1 MSVINGLYYGDDAL
15 NSYGALIV
23 DVYADNWVG
32 DSAPYTY
39 TTPVPEEYKRKA
51 LFMYDLVPTG
61 DVITENER
69 IAFAYISSTKVV
81 DGNIVF
87 TANERKPSIDIKVA
101 LRSSINEG
109 VSSIKGILGT
119 KDISQIGDGT
129 LTGALRHL
137 SEMVSDMVLELP
149 STGWKTTPDGY
160 YYITIEKPEVLGI
173 SNPIYGLYSD
183 SKVPNPTEIAQY
195 QNIVSVSVDTGSI
208 TVYADKPITSPL
220 NIVVKGC
227 ALADNSPSS
236 TFIVVHKDYTLEPSG
251 WVLNNETNEYEAI
264 IENPNITEN
273 HIVDVMI
280 QRGYLESAMDSGVSD
295 VSESFDGGF
304 KLFSES
310 IPNTTLIL
318 DYIVIGTGSSS
329 SHAYGLV
336 GDVSE
341 LKTKNKASIIDAINE
356 VYEAALSGGGS
367 GSGGSSGGG
376 SSSGGGIP
384 EELLGTSDIS
394 KFGDGTLT
402 GAISYVADTMTDL
415 FLIND
420 VTLTPDSWLLNSD
433 TNKYEATIAS
443 ERITENLVV
452 NVNFK
457 DPDSLVITSAGII
470 NSTESFNGGVR
481 LFANS
486 KPVGN
491 IECDCVVMGVGGS
504 TAVDMIGSISELETT
519 SKNSVVAAINEL
531 SKKISAIQ
539 NGAPSLTAV
548 TTTFDADGNTVETYG
563 DGSTITTT
571 FNGDGSITQV
581 AVYADGTTVTK
592 TTTFNEDGSIN
603 EVIS

>member
-69 IAFAYISSTKVV
+69 IAFAYISSTKVK
-81 DGNIVF
+81 DGNIIF
-87 TANERKPSIDIKVA
+87 TANDRKPSTDIRVA

-129 LTGALRHL
+129 LTGALRYL
-137 SEMVSDMVLELP
+137 AENISDMVFELP
-149 STGWKTTPDGY
+149 TTGWKVTEDGY
-160 YYITIEKPEVLGI
+160 YYITIDQPEVLGV
-173 SNPIYGLYSD
+173 SNPIYGLYTD
-183 SKVPNPTEIAQY
+183 SKVPSQSETEQY

-208 TVYADKPITSPL
+208 TIYADKPITSPIS
-220 NIVVKGC
+220 IVVKGC
-227 ALADNSPSS
+227 ALVDTSTSS
-236 TFIVVHKDYTLEPSG
+236 TFIVINKEYTLETSG
-251 WVLNNETNEYEAI
+251 WVLNNETNEYEAT
-264 IENPNITEN
+264 IENPNITSN

-280 QRGYLESAMDSGVSD
+280 RREYLEAAMDAGVSD

-304 KLFSES
+304 KLFSEAV
-310 IPNTTLIL
+310 PANALVL
-318 DYIVIGTGSSS
+318 DYIVFGTGSSS
-329 SHAYGLV
+329 SHAYGMV

-341 LKTKNKASIIDAINE
+341 LKTKNKTSIIDAINE
-356 VYEAALSGGGS
+356 VYEKAISGG
-367 GSGGSSGGG
+367 GGG

-415 FLIND
+415 FLINGI
-420 VTLTPDSWLLNSD
+420 TLTPEDWLLNSD

-452 NVNFK
+452 NINFK
-457 DPDSLVITSAGII
+457 DPNSLIITSAEVI

-481 LFANS
+481 LFANN

-531 SKKISAIQ
+531 SAKINAIQ
-539 NGAPSLTAV
+539 NGAPSLSAV
-548 TTTFDADGNTVETYG
+548 TTTFNENGNTVETYA

-571 FNGDGSITQV
+571 FNSDGSITQV
-581 AVYADGTTVTK
+581 AQYADGSTVTK